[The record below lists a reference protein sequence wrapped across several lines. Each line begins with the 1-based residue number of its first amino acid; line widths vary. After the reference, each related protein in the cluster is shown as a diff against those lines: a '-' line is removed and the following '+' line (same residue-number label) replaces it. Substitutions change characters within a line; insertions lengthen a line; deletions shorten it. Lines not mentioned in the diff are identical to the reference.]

1 MPPHAALHPDH
12 PPLPKVPRNLDSAN
26 SPHPKPA
33 PARTSAPPPVK
44 ARSGAHA
51 AVERSDTETGED
63 RNQAD
68 AAAQLAG
75 AGAGEDR
82 NGVGAGPQPAGTV
95 ASEGQNRTGAA
106 QNRTGA
112 APRSPMQAPNQQKPW
127 PINRQNQRQ
136 PWPVKRR
143 THKEPGP
150 VKAGNQPAQATNQQK
165 PRRPKTRTHK
175 EPGPVKPGNQPAQAT
190 NQQKPRRPKT
200 RNHKEPGPVRAG
212 KGSVGMRN
220 RTRGGPGGRPPDG
233 VAVLGAGCQRQPSM
247 TSQLV
252 GEEGFEPSRPRGH
265 TDLNRAR
272 LPFRHPPRATSQV
285 STTSCLPSPPI
296 RSDASRGRRYPGGSA
311 TALRAKARRHG

>member
-1 MPPHAALHPDH
+1 MPPHAALHPGH

-33 PARTSAPPPVK
+33 PARTSAPPVK
-44 ARSGAHA
+44 TRSAAHA

-82 NGVGAGPQPAGTV
+82 NGAGGGPQPAGTV

-136 PWPVKRR
+136 PWPVKKR
-143 THKEPGP
+143 TNKEPGP
-150 VKAGNQPAQATNQQK
+150 VQAGNRPAQASNQQK
-165 PRRPKTRTHK
+165 PRL
-175 EPGPVKPGNQPAQAT
+175 V
-190 NQQKPRRPKT
+190 KT

-212 KGSVGMRN
+212 KGPVGPGN

-233 VAVLGAGCQRQPSM
+233 IAVLGAGCQRQPSM
-247 TSQLV
+247 MSQLV